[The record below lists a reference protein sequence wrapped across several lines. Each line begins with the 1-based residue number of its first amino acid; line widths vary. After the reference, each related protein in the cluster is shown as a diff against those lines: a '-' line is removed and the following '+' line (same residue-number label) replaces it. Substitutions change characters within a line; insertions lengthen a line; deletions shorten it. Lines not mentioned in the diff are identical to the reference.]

1 VAQMFFG
8 NGDLRTR
15 RVFINEENDGND
27 ERRRREHKRLDVL
40 VGYCEAP
47 ECRRM
52 ALLGYF
58 GETTEPCGNCDV
70 CLDPKATLDGTAD
83 GKPILSVI
91 GATGERYGATHIIDV
106 LKGVASEKA
115 VAVGHDRLSVFGRGS
130 SRTRKVWQSLIRQLV
145 AATFLKEDTRYGGL
159 SIAPRG
165 RELIGDR
172 ERFSYRAI
180 TLGQGRK
187 ERLNLHVTI
196 VDADEQ
202 LLVRLKRK
210 RMELASE
217 RRVPAYVIFSDRSLI
232 DMAVKRPR
240 TVDEFAAVHGV
251 GRAKLAKFADA
262 FLEVLET
269 ASNRS

>member
-1 VAQMFFG
+1 VA
-8 NGDLRTR
+8 
-15 RVFINEENDGND
+15 
-27 ERRRREHKRLDVL
+27 
-40 VGYCEAP
+40 A
-47 ECRRM
+47 
-52 ALLGYF
+52 
-58 GETTEPCGNCDV
+58 
-70 CLDPKATLDGTAD
+70 
-83 GKPILSVI
+83 
-91 GATGERYGATHIIDV
+91 
-106 LKGVASEKA
+106 
-115 VAVGHDRLSVFGRGS
+115 GHDRLSVFGKGS
-130 SRTRKVWQSLIRQLV
+130 SRTRQVWRSLIRQLV

-159 SIAPRG
+159 SIATRG

-187 ERLNLHVTI
+187 ERLKIAPHVTG
-196 VDADEQ
+196 VDADED
-202 LLVRLKRK
+202 LLGRLKHK

-269 ASNRS
+269 GPERTRATPKKARA